1 MSTNN
6 LFHKL
11 MANDTLPWTWA
22 LKFALVIIISAS
34 SISALR
40 TSYDKGYLTC
50 ANSEAYL
57 SGMGILSRHGD
68 YRLDVNDLHLQITL
82 CLLICAIGLWLRR
95 PIGLLLSLLALVWIG
110 RIYLRW
116 YLNTSAFM
124 VEQEITDFSL
134 LQGPGKQHLI
144 PLREGTWW
152 DLVVLMLI
160 IALFVWLVKRL
171 IRVLL
176 PSRIGHR

>member
-6 LFHKL
+6 LFNKL
-11 MANDTLPWTWA
+11 MANDTVSWTRA
-22 LKFALVIIISAS
+22 SKFALVLIVLAA

-68 YRLDVNDLHLQITL
+68 YRLDVNHLHLQITV
-82 CLLICAIGLWLRR
+82 CLLICALGLWLRR
-95 PIGLLLSLLALVWIG
+95 PISLLLSLLALMWIG
-110 RIYLRW
+110 NIYLGW

-134 LQGPGKQHLI
+134 LQGSGKQHLI
-144 PLREGTWW
+144 ALREGTWW
-152 DLVVLMLI
+152 DLAVLMLV
-160 IALFVWLVKRL
+160 IAASVWLVKRL
-171 IRVLL
+171 ILVFV
-176 PSRIGHR
+176 PSQRAHR